1 MRFKID
7 TKQTYEQWKEQNKID
22 FLFIS
27 DLIEEEDNEKD
38 DDNESK

>member
-7 TKQTYEQWKEQNKID
+7 TKQTYEQWKEQNKIYV
-22 FLFIS
+22 LS
-27 DLIEEEDNEKD
+27 VLDLIEEEESEE

>member
-1 MRFKID
+1 MRVKID

-27 DLIEEEDNEKD
+27 EIIKEEESEE

>member
-7 TKQTYEQWKEQNKID
+7 TKQTYEQWKEQNKTYI
-22 FLFIS
+22 LS
-27 DLIEEEDNEKD
+27 VLDLIEEEESEE

>member
-7 TKQTYEQWKEQNKID
+7 QNSLREFVREQQNKTYI
-22 FLFIS
+22 LS
-27 DLIEEEDNEKD
+27 VLDLIEEEESEE

>member
-27 DLIEEEDNEKD
+27 EIIKEEESEE

>member
-7 TKQTYEQWKEQNKID
+7 TKMTYEQWKEQNKID

-27 DLIEEEDNEKD
+27 EIIKEEENDEKD
-38 DDNESK
+38 DEK

>member
-27 DLIEEEDNEKD
+27 EIIKEEESEEN
-38 DDNESK
+38 DNESK